1 MARSSIRSSQWGGN
15 ELTKREEE
23 PHSWG
28 ASVERWQVQKAKVM
42 IADDSFESVELLTA
56 LLSDRGYE
64 IVVAFDGEEALTKAR
79 EETPDLLLLDIMMPK
94 MDGYEVCRRLKAD
107 PHTARIPILM
117 LSARGAI
124 PDRVKGLD
132 LGAEDYFTK
141 PFNLKELVARVQA
154 RLRAKHR
161 EDDLLD
167 TERRVRDTFQRY
179 VSTRVV
185 ERLLRNPERV
195 ELGGVEQEVTILFA
209 DLRGFT
215 ALAEHL
221 PPERLIGV
229 LNGYLT
235 AGAQPILEYDGTINQ
250 YAGDEI
256 MAIFNAPLR
265 QDDHV
270 LRAVKAGLAIH
281 QRLRTYHATLEPE
294 LRLNCGVGIG
304 TGQAVVGNVGTPQI
318 MNYTAVGD
326 VVNLAKRL
334 EESAQGGQ
342 VLIGAHSYRHVR
354 DLVVVRSLPPLAV
367 KGREE
372 PVAVYEVLGLKT

>member
-1 MARSSIRSSQWGGN
+1 M
-15 ELTKREEE
+15 
-23 PHSWG
+23 
-28 ASVERWQVQKAKVM
+28 QKAKVM
-42 IADDSFESVELLTA
+42 IADDSFENVELLTTV
-56 LLSDRGYE
+56 LSDRGYE
-64 IVVAFDGEEALTKAR
+64 VVVAFDGEEALVKAR

-94 MDGYEVCRRLKAD
+94 IDGYEVCRQLKAD
-107 PHTARIPILM
+107 SKTKRIPILM

-141 PFNLKELVARVQA
+141 PFNIKELMARVQA

-167 TERRVRDTFQRY
+167 TEKRVRDTFQRY

-185 ERLLRNPERV
+185 ERLLCNPKRV
-195 ELGGVEQEVTILFA
+195 ELGGLKQEVTVLFA

-229 LNGYLT
+229 LNGYLS
-235 AGAQPILEYDGTINQ
+235 AGAQPILDHDGTINQ

-256 MAIFNAPLR
+256 MAIFNAPLH
-265 QDDHV
+265 QEDHV
-270 LRAVKAGLAIH
+270 LRAVKAGLVIH
-281 QRLRTYHATLEPE
+281 ERLRVYNATLEPD

-304 TGQAVVGNVGTPQI
+304 TGQAVVGNVGTSQI

-334 EESAQGGQ
+334 EESAKGGE
-342 VLIGAHSYRHVR
+342 VLIGESSYQHVKHQ
-354 DLVVVRSLPPLAV
+354 VQVQSLPPLTV
-367 KGREE
+367 KGREKL
-372 PVAVYEVLGLKT
+372 VAVYKVLELKPQ

>member
-1 MARSSIRSSQWGGN
+1 
-15 ELTKREEE
+15 
-23 PHSWG
+23 
-28 ASVERWQVQKAKVM
+28 VQQAKVM
-42 IADDSFESVELLTA
+42 IADDSFENVELLQTV
-56 LLSDRGYE
+56 LSDQGYD
-64 IVVAFDGEEALTKAR
+64 VVIAFDGEEALAKAR
-79 EETPDLLLLDIMMPK
+79 EEIPDLLLLDIMMPR

-107 PHTARIPILM
+107 PNTARIPIMM
-117 LSARGAI
+117 LSARGDI

-141 PFNLKELVARVQA
+141 PCNLQELVARVQA

-167 TERRVRDTFQRY
+167 AERRVRDTFQRY

-185 ERLLRNPERV
+185 ERLLQNPDRV
-195 ELGGVEQEVTILFA
+195 ELGGVKQEVTILFA

-235 AGAQPILEYDGTINQ
+235 AGAQPILEHDGTINQ

-256 MAIFNAPLR
+256 MAIFNAPLH
-265 QDDHV
+265 QENHV
-270 LRAVKAGLAIH
+270 LCAVKAGLAIH
-281 QRLRTYHATLEPE
+281 HRLQVYHATLEPE
-294 LRLNCGVGIG
+294 LRLKCGVGIG

-326 VVNLAKRL
+326 VVNLSKRL
-334 EESAQGGQ
+334 EESAKGGQ
-342 VLIGAHSYRHVR
+342 VLIGASSYQYVR
-354 DLVVVRSLPPLAV
+354 DQVIVQSLPPLMV

-372 PVAVYEVLGLKT
+372 LVAVYEVLALTT

>member
-1 MARSSIRSSQWGGN
+1 
-15 ELTKREEE
+15 
-23 PHSWG
+23 
-28 ASVERWQVQKAKVM
+28 VQKTKVM
-42 IADDSFESVELLTA
+42 IADDSFESVELLNA
-56 LLSDRGYE
+56 VLSEQGYE
-64 IVVAFDGEEALTKAR
+64 IIIAFDGEEALTKACV
-79 EETPDLLLLDIMMPK
+79 EKPDLLLLDIMMPK
-94 MDGYEVCRRLKAD
+94 VDGYEVCRRLKAD
-107 PHTARIPILM
+107 PNTARIPILI
-117 LSARGAI
+117 LTARGDI

-141 PFNLKELVARVQA
+141 PFNITELVARVQA

-167 TERRVRDTFQRY
+167 TERLVRNTFQRY
-179 VSTRVV
+179 VSTSVV
-185 ERLLRNPERV
+185 ERLLRNPDRV
-195 ELGGVEQEVTILFA
+195 ELGGVKQEVTVLFA

-221 PPERLIGV
+221 PPEQLIEI

-265 QDDHV
+265 QEDHV
-270 LRAVKAGLAIH
+270 SRAVRAGLAIH
-281 QRLRTYHATLEPE
+281 QRLQAYNATLEPN

-304 TGQAVVGNVGTPQI
+304 TGQAVVGNVGTFQI

-334 EESAQGGQ
+334 EESARGGQ
-342 VLIGAHSYRHVR
+342 VLIGESSYQQVR
-354 DLVVVRSLPPLAV
+354 DQVVVRTLPSLTV

-372 PVAVYEVLGLKT
+372 PVAVYEVLRLR

>member
-1 MARSSIRSSQWGGN
+1 M
-15 ELTKREEE
+15 
-23 PHSWG
+23 
-28 ASVERWQVQKAKVM
+28 QKAKILV
-42 IADDSFESVELLTA
+42 ADDSFESVELLKEVLT
-56 LLSDRGYE
+56 DKGYE
-64 IVVAFDGEEALTKAR
+64 VIIAFDGEEALVKAR
-79 EETPDLLLLDIMMPK
+79 EEKPDLLLLDIMMPK
-94 MDGYEVCRRLKAD
+94 VDGYEVCRCLKAD
-107 PHTARIPILM
+107 PNTAHIPILI
-117 LSARGAI
+117 LTARGDI

-141 PFNLKELVARVQA
+141 PFNIQELVARVQA

-161 EDDLLD
+161 EDRLLN
-167 TERRVRDTFQRY
+167 TERLVRNTFQRY
-179 VSTRVV
+179 VSTSVV

-195 ELGGVEQEVTILFA
+195 ELGGVKQEVTVLFA

-215 ALAEHL
+215 AVAEHL
-221 PPERLIGV
+221 PPEQLIEI

-235 AGAQPILEYDGTINQ
+235 AGAQPILEYEGTINQ

-270 LRAVKAGLAIH
+270 LRAVKAGLTIH
-281 QRLRTYHATLEPE
+281 QRLQAYNTTLKPE

-304 TGQAVVGNVGTPQI
+304 TGQAVVGNVGTSQI

-334 EESAQGGQ
+334 EESAKGGQ
-342 VLIGAHSYRHVR
+342 VLIGESSYRYIKDQVEVR
-354 DLVVVRSLPPLAV
+354 PLPPLTV

-372 PVAVYEVLGLKT
+372 PVAVYEVLGLK

>member
-1 MARSSIRSSQWGGN
+1 M
-15 ELTKREEE
+15 
-23 PHSWG
+23 
-28 ASVERWQVQKAKVM
+28 QKAKVM
-42 IADDSFESVELLTA
+42 IADDSFESVELLRA
-56 LLSDRGYE
+56 LLSDQGYE
-64 IVVAFDGEEALTKAR
+64 IVVAFDGEEALAKAR

-185 ERLLRNPERV
+185 EKLLRNPERV

-235 AGAQPILEYDGTINQ
+235 AGAQPILEHDGTINQ

-342 VLIGAHSYRHVR
+342 VLIGANSYQHVR
-354 DLVVVRSLPPLAV
+354 DLVVVRSLPPLTV

>member
-1 MARSSIRSSQWGGN
+1 M
-15 ELTKREEE
+15 
-23 PHSWG
+23 
-28 ASVERWQVQKAKVM
+28 QKAKILV
-42 IADDSFESVELLTA
+42 ADDNFESVELLEEVLT
-56 LLSDRGYE
+56 DQGYE
-64 IVVAFDGEEALTKAR
+64 VIIAFDGEEALVKAR
-79 EETPDLLLLDIMMPK
+79 EERPDLLLLDIMMPK
-94 MDGYEVCRRLKAD
+94 IDGYEVCRCLKAD
-107 PHTARIPILM
+107 PNTARIPILI
-117 LSARGAI
+117 LTARGDI
-124 PDRVKGLD
+124 LDRVKGLD

-141 PFNLKELVARVQA
+141 PFNIQELVARVQA

-161 EDDLLD
+161 EDHLLD
-167 TERRVRDTFQRY
+167 TERLVRNTFQRY
-179 VSTRVV
+179 VSTSVV

-195 ELGGVEQEVTILFA
+195 ELGGMKQEVTVLFA

-221 PPERLIGV
+221 PPEQLIEI

-235 AGAQPILEYDGTINQ
+235 AGAQPILEYEGTINQ

-281 QRLRTYHATLEPE
+281 QRLQAYNTTLKPE

-304 TGQAVVGNVGTPQI
+304 TGQAVVGNVGTSQI

-334 EESAQGGQ
+334 EESAKGGQ
-342 VLIGAHSYRHVR
+342 VLIGESSYQHVK
-354 DLVVVRSLPPLAV
+354 DQVKVRSLPPLTV

-372 PVAVYEVLGLKT
+372 PVAVYEVLGLK

>member
-1 MARSSIRSSQWGGN
+1 M
-15 ELTKREEE
+15 
-23 PHSWG
+23 
-28 ASVERWQVQKAKVM
+28 QKAKILV
-42 IADDSFESVELLTA
+42 ADDNFESVELLKEVFT
-56 LLSDRGYE
+56 DQGYE
-64 IVVAFDGEEALTKAR
+64 VIIAFDGEEALVKAQ
-79 EETPDLLLLDIMMPK
+79 EERPDLLLLDIMMPK
-94 MDGYEVCRRLKAD
+94 MDGYEVCRCLKAD
-107 PHTARIPILM
+107 PNTARIPILI
-117 LSARGAI
+117 LTARGDI

-141 PFNLKELVARVQA
+141 PFNIQELVARVQA

-161 EDDLLD
+161 EDHLLD
-167 TERRVRDTFQRY
+167 TERLVRNTFQRY
-179 VSTRVV
+179 VSTSVV

-195 ELGGVEQEVTILFA
+195 ELGGMKQEVTVLFA

-221 PPERLIGV
+221 PPEQLIEI

-235 AGAQPILEYDGTINQ
+235 AGAQPILEYEGTINQ

-256 MAIFNAPLR
+256 MAIFNAPLH

-281 QRLRTYHATLEPE
+281 QRLQTYNATLKPN

-304 TGQAVVGNVGTPQI
+304 TGQAVVGNVGTSQI

-334 EESAQGGQ
+334 EESAKGGQ
-342 VLIGAHSYRHVR
+342 VLIGESSYQHVK
-354 DLVVVRSLPPLAV
+354 DQVVVRSLPPLTV

-372 PVAVYEVLGLKT
+372 PVAVYEVLGLK

>member
-1 MARSSIRSSQWGGN
+1 MVSTR
-15 ELTKREEE
+15 TKIL
-23 PHSWG
+23 
-28 ASVERWQVQKAKVM
+28 
-42 IADDSFESVELLTA
+42 IADDSFESVELLKA
-56 LLSDRGYE
+56 VLSNQGYQV
-64 IVVAFDGEEALTKAR
+64 IIAFDGEEALDKAHK
-79 EETPDLLLLDIMMPK
+79 EKPDLLLLDIMMPK
-94 MDGYEVCRRLKAD
+94 VDGYEVCRRLKAD
-107 PHTARIPILM
+107 PNTARIPILI
-117 LSARGAI
+117 LTARDDI

-141 PFNLKELVARVQA
+141 PFNIQELVARVQA

-167 TERRVRDTFQRY
+167 TERRVRNTFQRY

-185 ERLLRNPERV
+185 ERLLRSPERV
-195 ELGGVEQEVTILFA
+195 ELGGVKQEVTVLFA

-215 ALAEHL
+215 AVAEHV
-221 PPERLIGV
+221 PPEQLIEI

-235 AGAQPILEYDGTINQ
+235 AGAQPILEHDGTINQ

-256 MAIFNAPLR
+256 MAIFNVPL
-265 QDDHV
+265 QQKDHV

-281 QRLRTYHATLEPE
+281 RQLRVYNATLEPD

-304 TGQAVVGNVGTPQI
+304 TGQAVVGNVGTSQI

-334 EESAQGGQ
+334 EESAKGGQ
-342 VLIGAHSYRHVR
+342 VLIGESSYQHIR
-354 DLVVVRSLPPLAV
+354 DQVVVQTLPSLTV

-372 PVAVYEVLGLKT
+372 PVAVYEVLRLKK

>member
-1 MARSSIRSSQWGGN
+1 
-15 ELTKREEE
+15 
-23 PHSWG
+23 
-28 ASVERWQVQKAKVM
+28 
-42 IADDSFESVELLTA
+42 
-56 LLSDRGYE
+56 
-64 IVVAFDGEEALTKAR
+64 
-79 EETPDLLLLDIMMPK
+79 
-94 MDGYEVCRRLKAD
+94 MDGYEVCIRLKAD
-107 PHTARIPILM
+107 PNTARIPILM
-117 LSARGAI
+117 LSAKGEI

-141 PFNLKELVARVQA
+141 PCNIEELVARVQA

-161 EDDLLD
+161 EDDLFD
-167 TERRVRDTFQRY
+167 TEKRVRDTFQRY

-185 ERLLRNPERV
+185 EKLLRNPERV
-195 ELGGVEQEVTILFA
+195 KLGGVKQEVTVLFA

-221 PPERLIGV
+221 PQERLIEV

-235 AGAQPILEYDGTINQ
+235 AGAQPVLEHDGTINQ

-265 QDDHV
+265 QKDHV
-270 LRAVKAGLAIH
+270 LRAVESGLAIH
-281 QRLRTYHATLEPE
+281 RRLQTYHAILEPE
-294 LRLNCGVGIG
+294 LRLNCGVGIA

-334 EESAQGGQ
+334 EESAKGGQ
-342 VLIGAHSYRHVR
+342 VLIGASSYQHVQ
-354 DLVVVRSLPPLAV
+354 DQVVVRPLSPLTV

-372 PVAVYEVLGLKT
+372 PVAVYEVLGLKK